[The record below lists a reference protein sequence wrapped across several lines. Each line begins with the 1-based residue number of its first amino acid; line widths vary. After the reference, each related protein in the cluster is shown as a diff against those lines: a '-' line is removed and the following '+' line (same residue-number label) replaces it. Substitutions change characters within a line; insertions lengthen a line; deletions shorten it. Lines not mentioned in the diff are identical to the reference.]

1 LFSLLPRDVREIAA
15 MIVCVCRAVSDRQIR
30 SSLREGA
37 QSMSKLRAD
46 LGVATCC
53 GKCGPR
59 VRELLD
65 EHRSVEARA
74 AGVMGCACAAA

>member
-1 LFSLLPRDVREIAA
+1 

-30 SSLREGA
+30 SSIRDGA
-37 QSMSKLRAD
+37 ETMPQLRAD

-59 VRELLD
+59 VRELLG
-65 EHRSVEARA
+65 EHRADEARGA
-74 AGVMGCACAAA
+74 AMLGCACAGA